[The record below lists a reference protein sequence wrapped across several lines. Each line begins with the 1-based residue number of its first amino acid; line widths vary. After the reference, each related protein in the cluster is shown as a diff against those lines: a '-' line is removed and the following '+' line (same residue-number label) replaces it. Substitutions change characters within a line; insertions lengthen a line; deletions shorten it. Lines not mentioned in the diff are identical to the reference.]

1 MEKTDWASMD
11 DDQLRSVVESGYSQ
25 NLSASTM
32 LANAEAAGISRD
44 RAMGLLGATS
54 LPPVAPAPATSPLPT
69 PPPPPA
75 ASKYSDTE
83 LTSFIDAGRRNS
95 GLTNEAML
103 SSAVDSGIDSD
114 RAMGLLGMRA
124 DEVPPVT
131 QEETVSPQEH
141 AVTQEETVSPQE
153 EHDWQSYDDTTLRTF
168 IESGRDQMM
177 TDEEMYMNAIDVG
190 IDGNRAARL
199 LGIAPPLPTGYVQ
212 GLDNPYIPRT
222 IAQGSS
228 YLTPETS
235 SVDQLNTMIDSNSPY
250 MQSAAN
256 RAREAASASGMLGST
271 MAIEAAER
279 ARIDAAGPFALQDA
293 QTATLF
299 QQQEQAAD
307 TVATRDLW
315 QNEFEAERDLWQNE
329 FETERTALQH
339 EFDMIRETYVQTVGS
354 DNIDRQIAGN
364 LEQTIVQM
372 DADGVRSIG
381 DNLTKLSQQLSVD
394 RTNISTNSDL
404 SDEDKVLALADL
416 DADYNR
422 NVANLTAIYSASIST
437 GDFTWS
443 TEDSL
448 DAGGEEVVPISDAV
462 TNSSEAVTSS
472 GWDID
477 DHAYGQLQLVADA
490 APQRTNYPDD
500 FLYNLA
506 YSAYLERY
514 PGIEDFMEDPP
525 SFYAALR

>member
-75 ASKYSDTE
+75 ASSYSDTE
-83 LTSFIDAGRRNS
+83 LTSFIDAGRINS

-124 DEVPPVT
+124 DEVPP
-131 QEETVSPQEH
+131 
-141 AVTQEETVSPQE
+141 VTQEETVSPQE

-299 QQQEQAAD
+299 QQQEQAAE

-329 FETERTALQH
+329 FEAERTALQH

-394 RTNISTNSDL
+394 RTNTSTNSDL

-448 DAGGEEVVPISDAV
+448 DAGGEEAGI
-462 TNSSEAVTSS
+462 TGETETSTS

-477 DHAYGQLQLVADA
+477 DYDYRELEGIASM
-490 APQRTNYPDD
+490 APQREEYPDD
-500 FLYNLA
+500 FLYDES
-506 YSAYLERY
+506 YSQYLSQY
-514 PGIEDFMEDPP
+514 PGIEDFIENPTA
-525 SFYAALR
+525 FYNVFRNI